1 VRYLTIALLDPAINW
16 QMSTHWGSTMNYLLS
31 ILIIAV
37 VLSQGMM
44 WHSLATMRDAI
55 QQTNAILSAA
65 CGSDERPC
73 QVAAHKGQ
81 IELGEVMVYSR
92 VSDGLSCGYSRFN
105 PCWIKTS
112 REDVAP

>member
-1 VRYLTIALLDPAINW
+1 MTYLTIALLDPAINW

-55 QQTNAILSAA
+55 QQANAILSAA
-65 CGSDERPC
+65 CGSDVVPPMPPSMKRPGFTTWRRMQTGC
-73 QVAAHKGQ
+73 SIPMKRSV
-81 IELGEVMVYSR
+81 LPR
-92 VSDGLSCGYSRFN
+92 
-105 PCWIKTS
+105 
-112 REDVAP
+112 